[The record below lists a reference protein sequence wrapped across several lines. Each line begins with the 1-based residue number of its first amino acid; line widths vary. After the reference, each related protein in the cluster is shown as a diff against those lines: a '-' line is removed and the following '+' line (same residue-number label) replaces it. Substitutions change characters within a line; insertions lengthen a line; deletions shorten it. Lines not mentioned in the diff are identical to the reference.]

1 MMLYWA
7 SLGTSY
13 VRRDETL
20 QMIWVAR
27 PNLVRTTSFS
37 ILEEA
42 EFTKGLS
49 CFLCAMGFNR
59 FGS

>member
-1 MMLYWA
+1 
-7 SLGTSY
+7 
-13 VRRDETL
+13 
-20 QMIWVAR
+20 MIWVAR